1 MGSSKYQEW
10 LSEEGLLK
18 LESFARAGL
27 TDSEIALK
35 MGIGVSTL
43 NNYKKQY
50 SKINEALKNG
60 GEYVD
65 TKIENALIKRAI
77 GYEYTEQVMERVLNK
92 ETGEYEF
99 VLTKEMKKEVKPDI
113 SAQVF
118 WLKNRRPDIWK
129 DKQDL
134 SVESNSSDVSNLSD
148 EELEQRITMLKTKL
162 KFGDSDE

>member
-18 LESFARAGL
+18 LESFARLGL
-27 TDSEIALK
+27 TDTEIASR

-50 SKINEALKNG
+50 IKINEALKNG
-60 GEYVD
+60 REYVD

-134 SVESNSSDVSNLSD
+134 SVESSGSDVSNLTD
-148 EELEQRITMLKTKL
+148 EELEQRLTMLKSKL
-162 KFGDSDE
+162 EIGDSDE

>member
-1 MGSSKYQEW
+1 MGNSKYLEW
-10 LSEEGLLK
+10 LSDEGLLK
-18 LESFARAGL
+18 LEAFAKQGL
-27 TDSEIALK
+27 TDAQIAK
-35 MGIGVSTL
+35 HMGVTVSTL

-134 SVESNSSDVSNLSD
+134 NVESSSTEFSNLTD
-148 EELEQRITMLKTKL
+148 EELEQRISMLKQKL
-162 KFGDSDE
+162 GGIDE

>member
-18 LESFARAGL
+18 LEAFAKQGL
-27 TDSEIALK
+27 TDSEIAK
-35 MGIGVSTL
+35 RMGVTVSTL

-50 SKINEALKNG
+50 SKIDEALKNG

-134 SVESNSSDVSNLSD
+134 NVESSSTEFGNLTD
-148 EELEQRITMLKTKL
+148 EELEQRISMLKQKL
-162 KFGDSDE
+162 GGIDEQD

>member
-10 LSEEGLLK
+10 LSEEGLSK
-18 LESFARAGL
+18 LESFARLGL
-27 TDSEIALK
+27 TDSEIAK
-35 MGIGVSTL
+35 RMGVGVSTL

-50 SKINEALKNG
+50 SKIDEALKNG
-60 GEYVD
+60 REYVD

-118 WLKNRRPDIWK
+118 WLKNRRPDLWK

-134 SVESNSSDVSNLSD
+134 SVESSSGEVSNLTD
-148 EELEQRITMLKTKL
+148 EELEQRISMLKSKL
-162 KFGDSDE
+162 EIGGEDE

>member
-1 MGSSKYQEW
+1 MASKTNEW
-10 LSEEGLLK
+10 LSEDGLGK

-27 TDSEIALK
+27 TEKEIALK
-35 MGIGVSTL
+35 MGISVSTL
-43 NNYKKQY
+43 SNYKKKY
-50 SKINEALKNG
+50 SKIDEALKNG
-60 GEYVD
+60 SEYVD

-77 GYEYTEQVMERVLNK
+77 GYEYTEQVIERVLNK

-129 DKQDL
+129 DKQDF
-134 SVESNSSDVSNLSD
+134 SVESSGPDVSNLTD
-148 EELEQRITMLKTKL
+148 EELEQRIAMLKTKL
-162 KFGDSDE
+162 ENGGSDE

>member
-1 MGSSKYQEW
+1 MGSKYQEW
-10 LSEEGLLK
+10 LSDEGLLK
-18 LESFARAGL
+18 LETFAKSGL
-27 TDSEIALK
+27 TDSEIAK
-35 MGIGVSTL
+35 RMKVSVSTL

-50 SKINEALKNG
+50 KKIDEALKNG
-60 GEYVD
+60 REYVD

-129 DKQDL
+129 DKQEL
-134 SVESNSSDVSNLSD
+134 NVESSSAEFSNLTD
-148 EELEQRITMLKTKL
+148 EELEQRIVMLKQKL
-162 KFGDSDE
+162 KVGGEDE